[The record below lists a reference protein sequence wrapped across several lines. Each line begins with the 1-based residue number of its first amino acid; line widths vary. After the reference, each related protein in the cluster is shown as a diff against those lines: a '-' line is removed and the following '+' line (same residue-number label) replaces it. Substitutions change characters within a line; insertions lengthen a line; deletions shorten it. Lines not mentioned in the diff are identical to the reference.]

1 MFIYFHNAGPTKR
14 SAVEKK
20 CGCGGYGGCG
30 GCGGCGWGYGY
41 GDWDH
46 GYGYGLGPWGGY
58 GGYGPWGYGSFGG
71 YFHGG
76 PFPFY

>member
-1 MFIYFHNAGPTKR
+1 MY
-14 SAVEKK
+14 
-20 CGCGGYGGCG
+20 
-30 GCGGCGWGYGY
+30 
-41 GDWDH
+41 WDH